1 MTKEL
6 VTGRCYAR
14 DGIVHVQ
21 SEELALEYHLKLMTR
36 RMVQFNMKGVKDAFQ
51 DGPWDND
58 CVRHRSERLSVLDHK
73 KFVTS
78 NGDRT
83 EIALNIPN
91 ISKLLGRACA
101 LIKVGVYSTKVGTV
115 VLDLSPG

>member
-1 MTKEL
+1 MA
-6 VTGRCYAR
+6 GRCYTI

-21 SEELALEYHLKLMTR
+21 SEELTLEYHLKLMAGRT
-36 RMVQFNMKGVKDAFQ
+36 VEFNMKGGKEVVQ
-51 DGPWDND
+51 DGPRDND
-58 CVRHRSERLSVLDHK
+58 CFHHRNERLSVLDHK
-73 KFVTS
+73 KTVFS

-91 ISKLLGRACA
+91 ISKFLGRACA
-101 LIKVGVYSTKVGTV
+101 LNKVGVYSTKVGRV